1 MIPDFKKNFKSILPN
16 RNKMINI
23 SASLHHPLLNT
34 SFPLRKHRLFRN
46 LLLQVNILLC
56 QEKHS
61 FGTADGCFMSK
72 TMHCAPFNL
81 FPYAPR

>member
-1 MIPDFKKNFKSILPN
+1 MIPGFKKNLKSILPN
-16 RNKMINI
+16 RNKMINT
-23 SASLHHPLLNT
+23 SASLHHPLLYT

-61 FGTADGCFMSK
+61 LGTADRRFMSK
-72 TMHCAPFNL
+72 TMHCAPFDL
-81 FPYAPR
+81 FAYAPR

>member
-1 MIPDFKKNFKSILPN
+1 MIPGFKKNLKSILPN
-16 RNKMINI
+16 RNKMINT
-23 SASLHHPLLNT
+23 SASLQHPLLYP

-61 FGTADGCFMSK
+61 FGTADGRFMSK
-72 TMHCAPFNL
+72 TMHCAPFDL
-81 FPYAPR
+81 FAYAPR